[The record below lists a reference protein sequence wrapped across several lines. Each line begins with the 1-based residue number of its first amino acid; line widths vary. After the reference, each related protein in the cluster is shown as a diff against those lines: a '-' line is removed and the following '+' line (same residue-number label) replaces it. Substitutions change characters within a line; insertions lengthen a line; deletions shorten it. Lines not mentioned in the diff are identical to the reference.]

1 MKITPIEKPGWEQVA
16 RAEDPETGLLA
27 FIAVHD
33 STLGPALGGMRLW
46 NYENEDAALTDVLR
60 LSRGMTFK
68 SSVARTGLGGGKSVI
83 VSKASAKT
91 PELFQAMGAFVNSFG
106 GKYTTAEDVNV
117 GVADLLEVRK
127 GTNCVTGL
135 PIELG
140 GSGNPSP
147 ATARGCFVGLKA
159 AVGAAFGS
167 EDLEGKVVALQG
179 PGSVGLILG
188 KFLVDEGAKIV
199 VADVRQANVD
209 RAVEELGAT
218 FVSPDDIYDVDC
230 DIYAPCALGAT
241 LNDDTIA
248 RLKCKVVAGAANNQ
262 LLDETVHARTLADR
276 GILYAPDYVINAGGI
291 INVSLELENGGYDE
305 VRASK
310 KIENIHAALVEIFA
324 SAEANGLTT
333 HDAAQQIAEANLKE
347 AAAAQ
352 TA

>member
-1 MKITPIEKPGWEQVA
+1 LKITLIEKAGWEKVA
-16 RAEDPETGLLA
+16 RAEDPESGLLA

-46 NYENEDAALTDVLR
+46 AYDSEDAALTDVLR

-83 VSKASAKT
+83 IAPASAKT
-91 PELFQAMGAFVNSFG
+91 PELFQAMGRFVESFE

-117 GVADLLEVRK
+117 GIADLLEVRK
-127 GTNCVTGL
+127 ETSHVTGL
-135 PIELG
+135 PADLG

-167 EDLEGKVVALQG
+167 EDLNGKVVALQG
-179 PGSVGLILG
+179 TGSVGMILG
-188 KFLVDEGAKIV
+188 KFLVDEGAKLV
-199 VADVRQANVD
+199 VCDVNQANLD
-209 RAVEELGAT
+209 RAVAELGAT
-218 FVSPDDIYDVDC
+218 VVEPDAIYDVDC

-241 LNDDTIA
+241 LNDDTIP

-262 LLDETVHARTLADR
+262 LLDENVHAQQLLDR
-276 GILYAPDYVINAGGI
+276 GILYTPDYVLNAGGI
-291 INVSLELENGGYDE
+291 INVSIEFDEGGFDE
-305 VRASK
+305 ARASK
-310 KIENIHAALVEIFA
+310 KIDNIHEALVEIFA
-324 SAEANGLTT
+324 TAKAQGITT
-333 HDAAQQIAEANLKE
+333 HAAAQQIAETNLKE
-347 AAAAQ
+347 GAAAQ